1 MSRRNKVGAAFTD
14 DGFAMGKDSL
24 HEVYITENESYTVSL
39 EFVYC
44 IFLIGVTKG
53 IEKKNQIY
61 HLRIIFFIA
70 SLLVS

>member
-53 IEKKNQIY
+53 IEKKIKF
-61 HLRIIFFIA
+61 II
-70 SLLVS
+70 